1 MFFFAICVLNA
12 QKVDSLFNTRSFFK
26 KNVRLGYDAD
36 NMPVVISR
44 NKYIELIKPNFH
56 EQIQNTFTPV
66 KYEFDFSSSYS
77 VNVDSNLYLISRDG
91 STVYAY
97 DKNSGL
103 KKLNNPT
110 TTKSYFKSSIFSY
123 GGSIFRLGG
132 YGYFHHKS
140 QLFKFDLV
148 NRKWI
153 LIKNILE
160 NNHGFINPHTVIVD
174 NKVHIIS
181 RHSVNNFNNKRLKS
195 KYIYTVNLDD
205 YNIDRYK
212 FGYTEYAPFIF
223 NNPFSLNNYFKV
235 KNGIGFIN
243 HQNNRKAII
252 FDFKEKT
259 SSLVELG
266 SPIAT
271 FAEIIHHN
279 NNLFYFG
286 SDHSSSSLTVAGKEK
301 IRLSV
306 SKIDRI
312 YGEKSFGG
320 TNYTNEISLLSVAF
334 SIFLII
340 YIKRK
345 RSPFLLEKKYIKK
358 GEKSI
363 KLDIDEKFF
372 VECLINDIRVEN
384 QTLISYFDKDGKSY
398 DLNVKRKNAMI
409 SKLSLKF
416 YSQFKK
422 DLFIKAP
429 SSVDK
434 RQGVYVLKQKITLA
448 SKKS

>member
-12 QKVDSLFNTRSFFK
+12 QKVDSLFNTRSFLK
-26 KNVRLGYDAD
+26 KNIRLGYDAD
-36 NMPVVISR
+36 NNPIVIHK
-44 NKYIELIKPNFH
+44 NKYLELLKPNFR
-56 EQIQNTFTPV
+56 EQIKNKFTAE
-66 KYEFDFSSSYS
+66 KYSIDLSSSYS
-77 VNVDSNLYLISRDG
+77 VNIDSNLYVISRDG

-97 DKNSGL
+97 DKKSGL

-110 TTKSYFKSSIFSY
+110 NTKSYFKSSIFSY

-140 QLFKFDLV
+140 QLFKFDFV

-153 LIKNILE
+153 FINQILE
-160 NNHGFINPHTVIVD
+160 DNYGFINPHTVVVD

-181 RHSVNNFNNKRLKS
+181 RHKVNNFNNKRLKS

-212 FGYTEYAPFIF
+212 FDYLEYAPFIF
-223 NNPFSLNNYFKV
+223 NNPFSLKNYFKV

-243 HQNNRKAII
+243 HQNNSKALI

-266 SPIAT
+266 SPIAS
-271 FAEIIHHN
+271 FSEIIHHN
-279 NNLFYFG
+279 NKLF
-286 SDHSSSSLTVAGKEK
+286 HLCETHTSSSATIAGQEK
-301 IRLSV
+301 ARVCVSEIESV
-306 SKIDRI
+306 HR
-312 YGEKSFGG
+312 EESFGG
-320 TNYTNEISLLSVAF
+320 INYTNRVGLLSVAF

-340 YIKRK
+340 YIQRK

-384 QTLISYFDKDGKSY
+384 QTLISHFDKDGKSY

-416 YSQFKK
+416 YSQFQK

-448 SKKS
+448 NKKS